1 MPLMDFIHALESALG
16 VEAQLDLLPMQ
27 PGDVHTT
34 FADTSLLETERG
46 YRASTDLSEGI
57 ASFVAW
63 YKNIMDE
70 IGWGRRM
77 TSLFRVVGLLLGCPI
92 LRKPSPFLD

>member
-1 MPLMDFIHALESALG
+1 
-16 VEAQLDLLPMQ
+16 MQ

-63 YKNIMDE
+63 YKKYH
-70 IGWGRRM
+70 G
-77 TSLFRVVGLLLGCPI
+77 
-92 LRKPSPFLD
+92 